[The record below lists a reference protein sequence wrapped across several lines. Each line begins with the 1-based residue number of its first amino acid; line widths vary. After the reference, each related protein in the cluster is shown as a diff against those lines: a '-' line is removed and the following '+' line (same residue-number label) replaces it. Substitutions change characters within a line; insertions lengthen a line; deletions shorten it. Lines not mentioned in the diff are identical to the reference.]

1 VQKAHAELEFRRAT
15 IERQRR
21 LLAQHIVS
29 QDDFDA
35 STNQHA
41 QAVSQLALEEASVK
55 EAEASLAEARV
66 NLDYCDIISPV
77 DGVVLSRSVDI
88 GQTVAASF
96 QTPTLFVIAGDLTK
110 MQVDTN
116 VSESDIGE
124 VREGQDARFVVDAY
138 PDRVFH
144 GVVSQVRNDPLIVL
158 NVVTYDVIVEVD
170 NSDLALKPG
179 LTATVTIVAGE
190 KEDVLTVPLRA
201 LRFRPRDQE
210 QDGSGSG
217 DNDDGPSVHVLENGT
232 LKRVAVEVG
241 MRSDDSAE
249 ISSTALRSGERV
261 ALAYRR
267 RDELH

>member
-1 VQKAHAELEFRRAT
+1 
-15 IERQRR
+15 
-21 LLAQHIVS
+21 
-29 QDDFDA
+29 
-35 STNQHA
+35 
-41 QAVSQLALEEASVK
+41 
-55 EAEASLAEARV
+55 
-66 NLDYCDIISPV
+66 
-77 DGVVLSRSVDI
+77 
-88 GQTVAASF
+88 
-96 QTPTLFVIAGDLTK
+96 
-110 MQVDTN
+110 
-116 VSESDIGE
+116 
-124 VREGQDARFVVDAY
+124 
-138 PDRVFH
+138 
-144 GVVSQVRNDPLIVL
+144 VL

-217 DNDDGPSVHVLENGT
+217 DNEDGPSVHVLENGT

-241 MRSDDSAE
+241 MRSDDAAE

-261 ALAYRR
+261 VLAYRR